1 MSGGGGASDANKKCG
16 LLELIVFIA
25 AIVAGTACSILSKTM
40 MGLQAEG
47 ITGEVET
54 FEKPIFQTF
63 GMFLGMT
70 FGLVMHFVVLA
81 CKIPFPGYD
90 HDNNPT
96 QSSSSNTKK
105 FDVDSGAAVSEKTGL
120 LKKVDESKSSSD
132 IDDLAGESTQIPTW
146 MYFFLAIPAVFDLG
160 ATALCMMGLRVRSFL
175 LSFLLLGNGSF
186 FITTSYIQSHP
197 LLYFPLFHYRL
208 SCMCICNDVCAVR
221 EYQHLP
227 IVTRVRYYL
236 CSNNETEYPG

>member
-16 LLELIVFIA
+16 LLELIVFVA

-81 CKIPFPGYD
+81 CKLPFPGYD

-96 QSSSSNTKK
+96 QSSSGNTKK
-105 FDVDSGAAVSEKTGL
+105 FGVDSGAAVSEKTGL
-120 LKKVDESKSSSD
+120 LQKVDESKSSSD
-132 IDDLAGESTQIPTW
+132 IDDAAGESTQIPTW

-160 ATALCMMGLRVRSFL
+160 ATALCMMGLRVRFL
-175 LSFLLLGNGSF
+175 FVILLVLGNGSF
-186 FITTSYIQSHP
+186 FMKSYIQFHP
-197 LLYFPLFHYRL
+197 LLYFPLFLRRL
-208 SCMCICNDVCAVR
+208 PCMCICCACAVR
-221 EYQHLP
+221 EYKHLP
-227 IVTRVRYYL
+227 IVTWVRYYL
-236 CSNNETEYPG
+236 CRNYETEYPW